1 MSDSKRQA
9 EAEVEDVED
18 GEEEGDKIEKLD
30 ATKKQEAKQ
39 LDAMRD
45 AGGSSKETTFEDFEK
60 IKALLT
66 KLSENDMEQKKKKQQ
81 REKELDSITVKPED
95 IEMLAF
101 HLELEK
107 PAAERHL
114 RLHKG
119 DLESALNALVVDF
132 PELREARR
140 LAGCAE
146 EM

>member
-81 REKELDSITVKPED
+81 
-95 IEMLAF
+95 
-101 HLELEK
+101 
-107 PAAERHL
+107 
-114 RLHKG
+114 
-119 DLESALNALVVDF
+119 
-132 PELREARR
+132 
-140 LAGCAE
+140 
-146 EM
+146 

>member
-1 MSDSKRQA
+1 
-9 EAEVEDVED
+9 
-18 GEEEGDKIEKLD
+18 
-30 ATKKQEAKQ
+30 
-39 LDAMRD
+39 MR
-45 AGGSSKETTFEDFEK
+45 ETVLMRARVQGTAIFYGPASPCLIFL
-60 IKALLT
+60 IHLPFA
-66 KLSENDMEQKKKKQQ
+66 SC